1 MAEGS
6 YGGFWIRFLATLVDG
21 VILFPITLVLAAGL
35 AFVGDLGAV
44 LIGPIAMFLPIAYYA
59 VMQASAR
66 QATFG
71 KSLLGM
77 KVATVS
83 GERISMLRSFG
94 RELAKIVSYIPL
106 MLGFLLAVGLMVALW
121 VPLFFF
127 DYKAEKKRGAE
138 PIGSGENPPTA
149 PLDKVHLD

>member
-1 MAEGS
+1 MSAMEH
-6 YGGFWIRFLATLVDG
+6 
-21 VILFPITLVLAAGL
+21 IT
-35 AFVGDLGAV
+35 FE
-44 LIGPIAMFLPIAYYA
+44 F
-59 VMQASAR
+59 
-66 QATFG
+66 
-71 KSLLGM
+71 
-77 KVATVS
+77 
-83 GERISMLRSFG
+83 
-94 RELAKIVSYIPL
+94 